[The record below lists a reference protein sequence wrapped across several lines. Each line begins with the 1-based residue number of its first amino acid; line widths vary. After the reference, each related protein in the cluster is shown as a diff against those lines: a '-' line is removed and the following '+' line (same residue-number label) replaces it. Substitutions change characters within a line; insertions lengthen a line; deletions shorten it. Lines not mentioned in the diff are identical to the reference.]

1 MSPTSAPSL
10 VKEQVLDRHYVIHG
24 YGGSPAV
31 QGRLAQVGIITHVTW
46 DPGPPAW
53 RLHFDTALSVE
64 DLQTLLG
71 DLSGRF
77 EVQVFES
84 V

>member
-1 MSPTSAPSL
+1 MRARTAPSPV
-10 VKEQVLDRHYVIHG
+10 VKKTLDRHYVIHG

-31 QGRLAQVGIITHVTW
+31 QSRLAQRGLITHVTW

-53 RLHFDTALSVE
+53 RLHYDT
-64 DLQTLLG
+64 DLPPAELFEYLD
-71 DLSGRF
+71 DLRGRF
-77 EVQVFES
+77 EIQIFES